1 MTKDISPELFIYNV
15 EFLLRQ

>member
-1 MTKDISPELFIYNV
+1 MTKDISPELFVYNV